1 MTRAQAQQ
9 VAWAFAKPE
18 IAKTFYGG
26 KDFSS
31 QAPRVDEAGNMII
44 EPYKP
49 IPVTKEEKEE
59 ENKEGASLARG
70 GQITDNSTD
79 HLLSLLHHIL
89 GSGNDD
95 TLTEED
101 LLNIVKKGI

>member
-31 QAPRVDEAGNMII
+31 EAPKVDEQGNMII

-49 IPVTKEEKEE
+49 MAVTKEEGKDE
-59 ENKEGASLARG
+59 ENTSLARG

-89 GSGNDD
+89 GKGNDD

-101 LLNIVKKGI
+101 LLNIVRKGI